1 MPKSWLFPALCVSL
15 IGCASTPTP
24 PVTEPQGAV
33 AASPGVVE
41 PTTPEAQETT
51 PPQAMSETNAGQT
64 AALPAAILDY
74 KDLPGWQEGDQRA
87 ALRAFR
93 RSCVVFAKGWTK
105 KDEEALAWKPA
116 CEAARQVDNR
126 AEAARI
132 FFETYFI
139 PQEIAPPEGG
149 EGLLTAYYE
158 PELEVRAE
166 PAPGYDEPIFS
177 RPEDLVTVD
186 PKRFAAT
193 GFRGR
198 KLMGRVDEGSLVP
211 YYTRGEIKKKG
222 GKALAWGS
230 PADVFFLQVQGSGRL
245 HFKDGRIM
253 RAAFAG
259 HNGHAYT
266 SIGRILIKEGELDA
280 GKASKGGIEKW
291 MAAAGPEKTRALM
304 NRNDRYVFFKAKPV
318 LDTTLGPIGTQ
329 GAPLT
334 AGASLAVDPGLY
346 PLGTP
351 IWVATRL
358 PQNDRDWK
366 GQETRFLAI
375 AQDTGGAING
385 PMRGDLFL
393 GSGAKAGRL
402 AGIVKHAAH
411 WWILM
416 PRTKASEATGPKT

>member
-1 MPKSWLFPALCVSL
+1 MLKPWLSSALCVVL
-15 IGCASTPTP
+15 IGCASTATPPITEPQRAVPVTP
-24 PVTEPQGAV
+24 PVE
-33 AASPGVVE
+33 
-41 PTTPEAQETT
+41 TPVLPNAQEKT
-51 PPQAMSETNAGQT
+51 PSQAKAETGSDQMP
-64 AALPAAILDY
+64 ALPSAILDF

-87 ALRAFR
+87 ALGAFV
-93 RSCVVFAKGWTK
+93 RSCVVFAKGWAK
-105 KDEEALAWKPA
+105 NDKEALAWKPA

-126 AEAARI
+126 AEAART
-132 FFETYFI
+132 FFETYFV
-139 PQEIAPPEGG
+139 PQETVRPKGG

-186 PKRFAAT
+186 PKKFAAT

-266 SIGRILIKEGELDA
+266 SIGRILIKEGELDP

-291 MAAAGPEKTRALM
+291 MAAAGPEKTSALM
-304 NRNDRYVFFKAKPV
+304 NRNARYVFFKAKPV
-318 LDTTLGPIGTQ
+318 LDTSLGPIGTQ

-334 AGASLAVDPGLY
+334 AGASLAVDPGFY

-411 WWILM
+411 WWVLV
-416 PRTKASEATGPKT
+416 PRTKASEAMGPKT